1 MTLWINYKRLC
12 SALIWNQKQN
22 RISRKTVGKDVN
34 DGELGLP
41 DLKNYLLSLKLFWI
55 RKLQNT
61 NHKWKTIFLANY
73 PSADN
78 FKHLGPNFASEIIK
92 HNSFWKHVF
101 NACKLLYYMIQPG
114 NSNELITEP
123 IFYNERIKV
132 GNKMVTCY
140 RNWFEKNVHC
150 IADLLGPTGI
160 TLTFAEIKIKY
171 YVSIDFVSYYGLVLS
186 VKKYI

>member
-1 MTLWINYKRLC
+1 MC

-22 RISRKTVGKDVN
+22 RISRKTLVKDVN

-78 FKHLGPNFASEIIK
+78 FKHLGPNFGSGIIK
-92 HNSFWKHVF
+92 FSFWRQKVF
-101 NACKLLYYMIQPG
+101 NAYTLFYFWLQTG

-123 IFYNERIKV
+123 FLKLFFYNERIKV
-132 GNKMVTCY
+132 GNKTVTYY
-140 RNWFEKNVHC
+140 RNCFEKNVHC
-150 IADLLGPTGI
+150 IANLLGPTGI
-160 TLTFAEIKIKY
+160 PLTFSEFKQKYDCIRYKRCIEI
-171 YVSIDFVSYYGLVLS
+171 DLFHT
-186 VKKYI
+186 